1 MRGLCRAA
9 ASAAAVLLLGGTA
22 ATAATAAMRPAALA
36 DRQVASA
43 RLLDVPFIAQ
53 TEDLCGGAA
62 LAMVMRYWGERQV
75 YADDFAA
82 LIDRS
87 AAGIR
92 TDVLA
97 EAVRRRGW
105 SSSVIDTSAGAAA
118 AMVTQIDRG
127 RPVVALIEVRP
138 NRYHYVV
145 LVAWTAE
152 QIVVHDPALAPF
164 RVMSHGEFER
174 AWRAAG
180 RWALLVLPGDARP
193 DTDPLA
199 PHAAESPVAP
209 SVSACGPLL
218 PSLVA
223 QAVAGDL
230 SGAERGLL
238 AATAV
243 CPDDAAPWR
252 ELAGIRF
259 LQSRWAEAG
268 ALAERAARLAP
279 GDEQG
284 LDLLA
289 TSRFLSGAHGDAL
302 GVWNRI
308 GRPSVDLVRVEGAE
322 HTRHPVIAA
331 IVGLPPRT
339 LLTPERYQ
347 LAARRLQALPSAVV
361 TRLRYRPTAGG
372 LAELDAAVVER
383 PTVPRGVVPLAA
395 LAAHTAI
402 QRELRLE
409 VAAPTGSGELW
420 TAAWRWWEARP
431 RVAFALSLPSV
442 AGLPGITTIQGVWE
456 RASYAVAS
464 AQPGGAAVVVRQERR
479 RASFG
484 LADWATGRLRWT
496 AGAALDRWDDDSH
509 AALDAG
515 LDLRLADDH
524 VALGLDAAA
533 WTPLGSGRRFA
544 TSDLSVALRS
554 TTLPGRPQ
562 WWARAGV
569 ARASS
574 ASPYDLWPGAGTG
587 LARAPLL
594 RAHPLLD
601 DGVVTGAAFGR
612 QLTHGT
618 LEYQHPLVSRP
629 VGTLHA
635 AAFVDTAR
643 TWNGPDARRSG
654 RWQTDV
660 GAGVRVALPG
670 AAGTLRVDLAR
681 GLADGQMVVS
691 AGWLTGWAGR

>member
-1 MRGLCRAA
+1 MRGLRTAA
-9 ASAAAVLLLGGTA
+9 ACAAAVLLLSG
-22 ATAATAAMRPAALA
+22 TAATAAMRSAAPP
-36 DRQVASA
+36 DPQMASA

-62 LAMVMRYWGERQV
+62 LAMVLRYWGERQV
-75 YADDFAA
+75 YPDDFAA

-97 EAVRRRGW
+97 DAVRQRGW
-105 SSSVIDTSAGAAA
+105 SPTVIDPSVGGAAELVA
-118 AMVTQIDRG
+118 QIDRG

-138 NRYHYVV
+138 SRYHYVV
-145 LVAWTAE
+145 LVAWTAS
-152 QIVVHDPALAPF
+152 QVVVHDPAQAPF

-180 RWALLVLPGDARP
+180 RWALLILPGDARLDP
-193 DTDPLA
+193 DTPALHA
-199 PHAAESPVAP
+199 PASLVTP
-209 SVSACGPLL
+209 SGSACGPLL

-230 SGAERGLL
+230 AGAERGLL

-259 LQSRWAEAG
+259 LQSRFVEAG

-279 GDEQG
+279 GDAQG

-289 TSRFLSGAHGDAL
+289 TSRFLSGAHADAL

-331 IVGLPPRT
+331 LVGLPPRT
-339 LLTPERYQ
+339 LLTPARYQ
-347 LAARRLQALPSAVV
+347 LAVRRLQALPSAAVA
-361 TRLRYRPTAGG
+361 RLHYRPTADG

-395 LAAHTAI
+395 LAARTAI

-420 TAAWRWWEARP
+420 TAAWRWWDARP
-431 RVAFALSLPSV
+431 RVAFGLAVPSV
-442 AGLPGITTIQGVWE
+442 AGLPGITTIHGVWE
-456 RASYAVAS
+456 RASYAVAR
-464 AQPGGAAVVVRQERR
+464 AQPHGLAVIVRQERR
-479 RASFG
+479 RAGVS

-515 LDLRLADDH
+515 LDVRLAGDR
-524 VALGLDAAA
+524 VALGLDVGA
-533 WTPLGSGRRFA
+533 WAPLGSGRRFA
-544 TSDLSVALRS
+544 TSTLSVALRS
-554 TTLPGRPQ
+554 TTLPDRPQ
-562 WWARAGV
+562 WSATAG
-569 ARASS
+569 AALASS
-574 ASPYDLWPGAGTG
+574 ASPYDLWPGAGIG

-618 LEYQHPLVSRP
+618 LEYQHPLVTRP

-635 AAFVDTAR
+635 AAFVDTAGSSHR
-643 TWNGPDARRSG
+643 PGARRSG

-681 GLADGQMVVS
+681 GLADGQMTVS
-691 AGWLTGWAGR
+691 AGWITAWAGR